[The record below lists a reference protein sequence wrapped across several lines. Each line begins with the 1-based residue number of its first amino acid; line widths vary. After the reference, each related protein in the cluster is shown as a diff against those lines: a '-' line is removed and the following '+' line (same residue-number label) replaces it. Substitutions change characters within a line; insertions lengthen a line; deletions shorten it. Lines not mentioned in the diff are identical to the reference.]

1 MDRERILSL
10 LELLK
15 ESRMAELA
23 VREGDCYVR
32 LRRGHAVAP
41 AAGTT
46 PARAVATSPG
56 LGTELGAAAPTEPTV
71 VVTARLVGFFH
82 QGQGPDSEPLVQVGD
97 YVEKGQTI
105 GTIESLRQ
113 ITAVTAPVA
122 GTVVE
127 VVATE
132 HQAVQFGD
140 ALIILRPEPEE

>member
-10 LELLK
+10 TELLK
-15 ESRMAELA
+15 ESGMAELA
-23 VREGDCYVR
+23 VREGDCYIRV
-32 LRRGHAVAP
+32 RRGQTVAP
-41 AAGTT
+41 PAGW
-46 PARAVATSPG
+46 VAGAGPG
-56 LGTELGAAAPTEPTV
+56 ASVEPGGAGSSEPTV

-113 ITAVTAPVA
+113 VTAVTAPVA

-127 VVATE
+127 VVAAE

-140 ALIILRPEPEE
+140 ALIILRPEAEE

>member
-15 ESRMAELA
+15 ESGMAELA
-23 VREGDCYVR
+23 VREGDCYIRV
-32 LRRGHAVAP
+32 RRGHVAAP
-41 AAGTT
+41 AAGAGPTVAG
-46 PARAVATSPG
+46 PAVSAEPGGAVS
-56 LGTELGAAAPTEPTV
+56 TEPTV

-113 ITAVTAPVA
+113 VTAVTAPVA
-122 GTVVE
+122 GRVVE
-127 VVATE
+127 VVAAE